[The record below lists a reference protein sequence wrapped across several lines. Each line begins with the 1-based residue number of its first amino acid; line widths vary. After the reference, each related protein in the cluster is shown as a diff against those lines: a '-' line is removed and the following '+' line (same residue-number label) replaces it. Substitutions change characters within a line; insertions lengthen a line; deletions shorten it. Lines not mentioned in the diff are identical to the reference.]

1 MSCTSLACSQ
11 LLAPVIYRKLPG
23 SQFLISCTCTFWIWP
38 WTSTLE
44 FACPYLNMQVYMCNR
59 PVACPARTLPLGL
72 CQQGQAPAT
81 LQIWIVWVDENG
93 WNHGLPYWPD
103 SGSQTSKR
111 KSNLKLCCFNTV
123 DVIHWASQM
132 SKWLPG
138 RNPKIE
144 GELEG
149 EVHSETSIQGQS
161 AKFKSCIILLI

>member
-1 MSCTSLACSQ
+1 
-11 LLAPVIYRKLPG
+11 
-23 SQFLISCTCTFWIWP
+23 
-38 WTSTLE
+38 
-44 FACPYLNMQVYMCNR
+44 MCNR

-132 SKWLPG
+132 S
-138 RNPKIE
+138 NFQEEIQKIE
-144 GELEG
+144 GELEC

-161 AKFKSCIILLI
+161 AKFKSCIILLILVF

>member
-1 MSCTSLACSQ
+1 MPSCFAHLRLVPSYS
-11 LLAPVIYRKLPG
+11 APAIFRKLPG
-23 SQFLISCTCTFWIWP
+23 NQFLISCTCTFWIWP

-93 WNHGLPYWPD
+93 WNHGLPYWPE

-111 KSNLKLCCFNTV
+111 KSNLKLAVLILWMWSTEHRKWATSRKKSKNRGRSGMWGAQWDIYPGTV
-123 DVIHWASQM
+123 SQ
-132 SKWLPG
+132 
-138 RNPKIE
+138 I
-144 GELEG
+144 
-149 EVHSETSIQGQS
+149 
-161 AKFKSCIILLI
+161 